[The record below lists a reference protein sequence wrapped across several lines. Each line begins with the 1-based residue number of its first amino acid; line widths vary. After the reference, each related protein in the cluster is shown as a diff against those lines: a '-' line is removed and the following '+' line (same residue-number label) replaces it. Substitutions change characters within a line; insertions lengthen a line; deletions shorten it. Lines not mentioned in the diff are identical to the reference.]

1 MSVVCT
7 PYGEGGGGWPETRPS
22 VLFRWLC
29 WEERTPSLGL
39 DGSEGRRR
47 FFSPV
52 LTLNTLPFIA
62 WYLSVSLCLSPGRL
76 SGSIQIPVA
85 PNLVVLGTPTLSLPS
100 LSTGFCLS
108 PLPCP
113 RSWSSSGVWSA
124 CPSISLCLPRT
135 HGGRTRL
142 LSPGLRSRTFS
153 LLFLTQPYDKNT
165 SEARTQ
171 GVPPWGG
178 MSH

>member
-62 WYLSVSLCLSPGRL
+62 WYLSVSLSACPQAGSLAPSKCRWL
-76 SGSIQIPVA
+76 LTSGCWVHP
-85 PNLVVLGTPTLSLPS
+85 PS
-100 LSTGFCLS
+100 HF
-108 PLPCP
+108 LPCP
-113 RSWSSSGVWSA
+113 LVSVCLHFRVPALGPPLVSGLPVH
-124 CPSISLCLPRT
+124 PSPFV
-135 HGGRTRL
+135 
-142 LSPGLRSRTFS
+142 SPGPMEEEPGYFP
-153 LLFLTQPYDKNT
+153 QD
-165 SEARTQ
+165 
-171 GVPPWGG
+171 
-178 MSH
+178 